1 MGLTVGLLYNLGKY
15 DPPEEGE
22 PPDIHAEL
30 DGEATIVGI
39 AEALRWGGHEV
50 VFIEGNEDAWDTLRR
65 TRIDI
70 AFNICEGLR
79 GTSRESH
86 IPAMLE
92 MLGIPYTGSNVLTL
106 ALALD
111 KAMAKRIFQQANVPT
126 ARFAVFSPGEDVSSR
141 GLRFP
146 LFVKPAW
153 EGSSIG
159 VSPASLVRDEEELT
173 RQVTYITSSYHQPAL
188 VEEYLEGR
196 EFTIG
201 MVGNDELEMLPIREI
216 RFDHCPAEHGPIY
229 SYQYKTQWD
238 REEYFPCPADIPAE
252 LAARI
257 RAVAVS
263 AFRALECRDIGRVDV
278 RLDAEGT
285 PNVIEA
291 NPLPGLAP
299 GFSDLPQAAVAGGM
313 TYNLLVNKILDAA
326 IERCGLARKAAR
338 YAAAVRSAS

>member
-30 DGEATIVGI
+30 DGEGTIVGI

-79 GTSRESH
+79 GASRESH

-111 KAMAKRIFQQANVPT
+111 KAMAKRIFQQANIPT
-126 ARFAVFSPGEDVSSR
+126 ARFTVFGPNDEVSSR
-141 GLRFP
+141 GLRLP

-159 VSPASLVRDEEELT
+159 VSPASLVRNEDELV
-173 RQVTYITSSYHQPAL
+173 RQVGYITNSYKQPAL

-196 EFTIG
+196 EFTVGMIG
-201 MVGNDELEMLPIREI
+201 NATLEMLPIREI

-229 SYQYKTQWD
+229 SYQYKSEWD
-238 REEYFPCPADIPAE
+238 KEEYFPCPADIPAE

-263 AFRALECRDIGRVDV
+263 AFRALECRDVGRVDI
-278 RLDAEGT
+278 RLDADGV
-285 PNVIEA
+285 PNVIEI

-299 GFSDLPQAAVAGGM
+299 GFSDLPQAAARGGM
-313 TYNLLVNKILDAA
+313 SYNELINRILDAA
-326 IERCGLARKAAR
+326 VERCGLAGKATR
-338 YAAAVRSAS
+338 YAEVVRSAS

>member
-1 MGLTVGLLYNLGKY
+1 
-15 DPPEEGE
+15 
-22 PPDIHAEL
+22 
-30 DGEATIVGI
+30 
-39 AEALRWGGHEV
+39 
-50 VFIEGNEDAWDTLRR
+50 
-65 TRIDI
+65 
-70 AFNICEGLR
+70 
-79 GTSRESH
+79 
-86 IPAMLE
+86 MLE

-111 KAMAKRIFQQANVPT
+111 KAMAKRVFQQANIPT
-126 ARFAVFSPGEDVSSR
+126 ARFAVLNPGDEISSR

-159 VSPASLVRDEEELT
+159 VSPASLVRNEEELV
-173 RQVTYITSSYHQPAL
+173 RQVEYITGSYKQPAL

-196 EFTIG
+196 EFTVG
-201 MVGNDELEMLPIREI
+201 MIGNDELEMLPIREI

-238 REEYFPCPADIPAE
+238 KEEYFPCPADIPTE

-278 RLDAEGT
+278 RLDADGV
-285 PNVIEA
+285 PNVIEV

-299 GFSDLPQAAVAGGM
+299 GFSDLPQAAAASGM
-313 TYNLLVNKILDAA
+313 SYNELTNKILDAA
-326 IERCGLARKAAR
+326 IVRCGLARKAAG
-338 YAAAVRSAS
+338 YAEVVRSAS

>member
-1 MGLTVGLLYNLGKY
+1 MGLTVGLLYNLGKC

-30 DGEATIVGI
+30 DGETTIVGI

-50 VFIEGNEDAWDTLRR
+50 VFIEGNEDAWDALRR
-65 TRIDI
+65 THIDI

-79 GTSRESH
+79 GASRESH

-111 KAMAKRIFQQANVPT
+111 KAMAKRVFQQANIPT
-126 ARFAVFSPGEDVSSR
+126 PRFAAFSPGEEASSR

-146 LFVKPAW
+146 LFVKPAC
-153 EGSSIG
+153 EGSSMG
-159 VSPASLVRDEEELT
+159 VSPASLVRDEAELV
-173 RQVTYITSSYHQPAL
+173 RQVNYITRSYKQPAL
-188 VEEYLEGR
+188 VEEFLVGR
-196 EFTIG
+196 EFTVGII
-201 MVGNDELEMLPIREI
+201 GNDQLELLPIREI

-229 SYQYKTQWD
+229 SYQYKTEWD
-238 REEYFPCPADIPAE
+238 KEEYFPCPADVSPE

-257 RAVAVS
+257 RAVAMA
-263 AFRALECRDIGRVDV
+263 AFRALGCRDIGRVDI
-278 RLDAEGT
+278 RLDADDA
-285 PNVIEA
+285 PNVIEV

-299 GFSDLPQAAVAGGM
+299 GFSDLPQAAAAAGIS
-313 TYNLLVNKILDAA
+313 YNELINRILDAA
-326 IERCGLARKAAR
+326 IQRCGLANKAALEIQV
-338 YAAAVRSAS
+338 ARSAS

>member
-1 MGLTVGLLYNLGKY
+1 MGLTVGLLYNLGKC

-30 DGEATIVGI
+30 DGETTIVGI

-50 VFIEGNEDAWDTLRR
+50 VFIEGDEDAWDALRR
-65 TRIDI
+65 THIDI

-79 GTSRESH
+79 GASRESH

-111 KAMAKRIFQQANVPT
+111 KAMAKRVFQQANIPT
-126 ARFAVFSPGEDVSSR
+126 PRFAAFSPGEEVSSR

-146 LFVKPAW
+146 LFVKPAC
-153 EGSSIG
+153 EGSSMG
-159 VSPASLVRDEEELT
+159 VSPASLVRDEAELV
-173 RQVTYITSSYHQPAL
+173 RQVNYITRSYKQPAL
-188 VEEYLEGR
+188 VEEFLAGR
-196 EFTIG
+196 EFTVGII
-201 MVGNDELEMLPIREI
+201 GNDQLELLPIREI

-229 SYQYKTQWD
+229 SYQYKTEWD
-238 REEYFPCPADIPAE
+238 KEEYFPCPADVSPE

-257 RAVAVS
+257 RAVAVA
-263 AFRALECRDIGRVDV
+263 AFRALGCRDIGRVDI
-278 RLDAEGT
+278 RLDADDA
-285 PNVIEA
+285 PNVIEV

-299 GFSDLPQAAVAGGM
+299 GFSDLPQAATAAGI
-313 TYNLLVNKILDAA
+313 TYNELINRILDAA
-326 IERCGLARKAAR
+326 IQRCGLANRAAS
-338 YAAAVRSAS
+338 AIQVPRSAS